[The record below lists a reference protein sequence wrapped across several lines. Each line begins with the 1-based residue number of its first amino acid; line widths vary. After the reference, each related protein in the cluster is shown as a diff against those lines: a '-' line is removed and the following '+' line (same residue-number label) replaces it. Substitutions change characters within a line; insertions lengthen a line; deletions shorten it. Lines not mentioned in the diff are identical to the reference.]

1 MFLINGTL
9 EFWPKDNL
17 LLSHRNRNISSTLS
31 GPATRCLTLLLQK
44 APEIVSPEEFFDVVW
59 KPEGM
64 IVPPNTLYQNIS
76 LIRRGIKN
84 VTGDDFQVV
93 ETVLKKGFKINEE
106 AEIAEFP
113 ELTDPDNAFPGHTND
128 DQNMRL
134 DSDSRGHAVLL
145 RDVFLMVSLLFIS
158 VVGFWGLQY
167 FSQSSRDKGNS
178 FFSPYTISEDR
189 DGCHF
194 LRKEDSLTYQALF
207 SSEQFSLDCK
217 RFPWVYVTRYHY
229 IPTSSVIGCEKS
241 PESSPRVNCVSVIFR
256 EGIK

>member
-9 EFWPKDNL
+9 EFWPENNL
-17 LLSHRNRNISSTLS
+17 LLSHRNRNISSTLT

-93 ETVLKKGFKINEE
+93 ETVLRKGFKINEE
-106 AEIAEFP
+106 ADIAEFP
-113 ELTDPDNAFPGHTND
+113 ELTEPDNAFPGHTND
-128 DQNMRL
+128 DQNMGAETG
-134 DSDSRGHAVLL
+134 SREAVLS
-145 RDVFLMVSLLFIS
+145 RDVFLMVTLLFAS
-158 VVGFWGLQY
+158 LVGFWGVQY
-167 FSQSSRDKGNS
+167 FSQSSPEKEAS
-178 FFSPYTISEDR
+178 FFSTFTFSEEK

-194 LRKEDSLTYQALF
+194 LRKDDSLPYQQLF
-207 SSEQFSLDCK
+207 SPDQFRLDCK
-217 RFPWVYVTRYHY
+217 RFPWVYVTRYRY
-229 IPTSSVIGCEKS
+229 IPTSSVIGCEKR
-241 PESSPRVNCVSVIFR
+241 PESGPRVNCVSVIFR